1 MDNSQIANHK
11 SQLVKTGESKSQY
24 RASIPSVS
32 VQYRRETGKRQER
45 DRSEI
50 GKDRREIG
58 AR

>member
-1 MDNSQIANHK
+1 MKNEQWIIRK

-58 AR
+58 AG